1 MGSKTNDCCIYK
13 KLYEDREMHR
23 EKPCEDKGRDWSDT
37 SASQETP
44 NIASDHQ
51 QLG

>member
-13 KLYEDREMHR
+13 KLYEDR

-44 NIASDHQ
+44 NIANDHQ